1 MNKVEIFKNS
11 VGIISEFRWADFTGK
26 ERKELEETIGMLR
39 DFVGSVDNFE
49 IADVVADAPST
60 DIVKPSNQMYDPMCM
75 AQVEGFAPF
84 TYDELDSLE
93 WAR

>member
-1 MNKVEIFKNS
+1 MNKVEIFKHS
-11 VGIISEFRWADFTGK
+11 VGIISEFRWADFTEK
-26 ERKELEETIGMLR
+26 ERKKLEEAIGVLR
-39 DFVGSVDNFE
+39 DFVGSVYDFE
-49 IADVVADAPST
+49 VADTVVDAPST
-60 DIVKPSNQMYDPMCM
+60 GAVKPRSQIYDPMCM